1 MTFGHCFFLCVE
13 KVIQLSDVTIM
24 RGSKYLLENASASIF
39 PGQKVGIIGRNGCGK
54 STLFAAIK
62 GEIAPELGS
71 LTVPRNFRI
80 SAVSQQTPS
89 LDISALDY
97 VKQGDKD
104 LTELL
109 AQKEKA
115 YAENNGEKIALIEDK
130 LGIAGAWT
138 IDSRAK
144 ILLHGLG
151 FAEDEM
157 QKAVK
162 EYSGGW
168 RMRLNLAQA
177 LIYKSDVL
185 LLDEPTNHLDLDTI
199 IFLENYLKSF
209 EGTILCIS
217 HDRDFL
223 DTFCSHILHFESNHL
238 VMYTGN
244 YSDYER
250 LRAERIKNEKAN
262 RRREEASLAHMQD
275 FVERF
280 RYKASKAKQ
289 AQSMLKAID
298 RLKLTAV
305 TQEESP
311 YHIKFADPER
321 TVDIIADLKELDC
334 GYSENDII
342 LKKVNLMLI
351 AGDRIGLLGR
361 NGQGKSTLIKTLCSV
376 LKPVHGTVTLG
387 KGIKIGY
394 FAQHELDQLSGQMSA
409 LDHLRAIDHNAKEKD
424 LRTFLGSFSF
434 SGDKATQKVEDMSGG
449 EQARLALA
457 IVAYQKPNLLLLDE
471 PTNHLD
477 LDMREA
483 LSLALST
490 YKGALI
496 LVSHDRHLLE
506 AIADKL
512 WLIDDGNVSEFNG
525 DLNDYQE
532 FLNKK
537 NREYKEKLNEK
548 TQNQPKQN
556 LFSEKA
562 KAQTYKTKEQ
572 KKLEAQKRQS
582 LRPLK
587 LEIEKLEKQM
597 EKIKKSL
604 ADIDTTLSDLELY
617 SKEPEKVEILSIE
630 RAKLSDELDK
640 CEITWIEKQDELEL
654 AMKE

>member
-1 MTFGHCFFLCVE
+1 
-13 KVIQLSDVTIM
+13 M

-71 LTVPRNFRI
+71 LTVPRNFKI

-130 LGIAGAWT
+130 LGIAGVWT

-162 EYSGGW
+162 EFSGGW

-434 SGDKATQKVEDMSGG
+434 SGEKVEDMSGG

-496 LVSHDRHLLE
+496 LVSHDSHLLE

-548 TQNQPKQN
+548 TQKQPNQN
-556 LFSEKA
+556 LVSEKA

-630 RAKLSDELDK
+630 RAKLSDELDE
-640 CEITWIEKQDELEL
+640 CEIAWIEKQDELEQ

>member
-1 MTFGHCFFLCVE
+1 
-13 KVIQLSDVTIM
+13 M

-71 LTVPRNFRI
+71 LTVPRNFKI

-97 VKQGDKD
+97 VKQGDKA

-130 LGIAGAWT
+130 LGIAGVWT

-162 EYSGGW
+162 EFSGGW

-548 TQNQPKQN
+548 TQKQPNQN
-556 LFSEKA
+556 LVSEKA

-630 RAKLSDELDK
+630 RAKLSDELDE
-640 CEITWIEKQDELEL
+640 CEIAWIEKQDELEL
-654 AMKE
+654 EQAMKE

>member
-1 MTFGHCFFLCVE
+1 
-13 KVIQLSDVTIM
+13 
-24 RGSKYLLENASASIF
+24 
-39 PGQKVGIIGRNGCGK
+39 
-54 STLFAAIK
+54 
-62 GEIAPELGS
+62 
-71 LTVPRNFRI
+71 
-80 SAVSQQTPS
+80 
-89 LDISALDY
+89 
-97 VKQGDKD
+97 
-104 LTELL
+104 
-109 AQKEKA
+109 
-115 YAENNGEKIALIEDK
+115 
-130 LGIAGAWT
+130 
-138 IDSRAK
+138 
-144 ILLHGLG
+144 
-151 FAEDEM
+151 M

-162 EYSGGW
+162 EFSGGW

-311 YHIKFADPER
+311 YHIKFTDPER

-548 TQNQPKQN
+548 TQKQPNQN
-556 LFSEKA
+556 LVSEKA

-630 RAKLSDELDK
+630 RAKLSDELDE
-640 CEITWIEKQDELEL
+640 CEIAWIEKQDELEQ

>member
-1 MTFGHCFFLCVE
+1 
-13 KVIQLSDVTIM
+13 M

-71 LTVPRNFRI
+71 LTVPRNFKI

-162 EYSGGW
+162 EFSGGW

-394 FAQHELDQLSGQMSA
+394 FAQHELEQLSGQMSA

>member
-1 MTFGHCFFLCVE
+1 
-13 KVIQLSDVTIM
+13 M

-54 STLFAAIK
+54 SSLFAAIK

-71 LTVPRNFRI
+71 LTVPRNFKI

-130 LGIAGAWT
+130 LGIAGVWT

-162 EYSGGW
+162 EFSGGW

-548 TQNQPKQN
+548 IQKQPNQN
-556 LFSEKA
+556 LVSEKA

-630 RAKLSDELDK
+630 RAKLSDELDE
-640 CEITWIEKQDELEL
+640 CEIAWIEKQDELEQ

>member
-1 MTFGHCFFLCVE
+1 
-13 KVIQLSDVTIM
+13 M

-71 LTVPRNFRI
+71 LTVPRNFKI

-130 LGIAGAWT
+130 LGIAGVWT

-162 EYSGGW
+162 EFSGGW

-548 TQNQPKQN
+548 TQKQPNQN

-630 RAKLSDELDK
+630 RAKLSDELDE
-640 CEITWIEKQDELEL
+640 CEIAWIEKQDELEL

>member
-1 MTFGHCFFLCVE
+1 
-13 KVIQLSDVTIM
+13 M

-62 GEIAPELGS
+62 GEISPELGS
-71 LTVPRNFRI
+71 LTVPRNFKI

-97 VKQGDKD
+97 VKQGDKA

-130 LGIAGAWT
+130 LGIAGVWT

-162 EYSGGW
+162 EFSGGW

-556 LFSEKA
+556 LVSEKA

-587 LEIEKLEKQM
+587 LEIEKLEKKM
-597 EKIKKSL
+597 DKIKKSL

-630 RAKLSDELDK
+630 RAKLSDELDE
-640 CEITWIEKQDELEL
+640 CEITWIEKQDELEK

>member
-1 MTFGHCFFLCVE
+1 
-13 KVIQLSDVTIM
+13 M

-71 LTVPRNFRI
+71 LTVPRNFKI

-130 LGIAGAWT
+130 LGIAGVWT

-162 EYSGGW
+162 EFSGGW

-311 YHIKFADPER
+311 YHIKFADNER

>member
-1 MTFGHCFFLCVE
+1 
-13 KVIQLSDVTIM
+13 M

-71 LTVPRNFRI
+71 LTVPRNFKI

-109 AQKEKA
+109 TQKEKA

-130 LGIAGAWT
+130 LGIAGVWT

-162 EYSGGW
+162 EFSGGW

-250 LRAERIKNEKAN
+250 LRAERIKNEKSN
-262 RRREEASLAHMQD
+262 RRREEASLAHMHD

-548 TQNQPKQN
+548 TQKQPNQN
-556 LFSEKA
+556 LVSEKA

-630 RAKLSDELDK
+630 RAKLSDELDE
-640 CEITWIEKQDELEL
+640 CEIAWIEKQDELEQ

>member
-1 MTFGHCFFLCVE
+1 
-13 KVIQLSDVTIM
+13 M

-71 LTVPRNFRI
+71 LTVPRNFKI

-97 VKQGDKD
+97 VKQGDKA

-130 LGIAGAWT
+130 LGIAGVWT

-162 EYSGGW
+162 EFSGGW

-351 AGDRIGLLGR
+351 AGDRIGLLGS

-630 RAKLSDELDK
+630 RAKLSDELDE
-640 CEITWIEKQDELEL
+640 CEIAWIEKQDELEQ

>member
-1 MTFGHCFFLCVE
+1 
-13 KVIQLSDVTIM
+13 M

-71 LTVPRNFRI
+71 LTVPRNFKI

-97 VKQGDKD
+97 VKQGDKA

-130 LGIAGAWT
+130 LGIAGVWT

-162 EYSGGW
+162 EFSGGW

-280 RYKASKAKQ
+280 RYKVSKAKQ

-630 RAKLSDELDK
+630 RAKLSDELDE
-640 CEITWIEKQDELEL
+640 CEIAWIEKQDELEQ

>member
-1 MTFGHCFFLCVE
+1 MCR
-13 KVIQLSDVTIM
+13 KVIQLSDVTIL
-24 RGSKYLLENASASIF
+24 RGSRYLLENASASIF

-62 GEIAPELGS
+62 GEIAPELGT
-71 LTVPRNFRI
+71 LTVPRNFKI

-89 LDISALDY
+89 LDISALNY

-162 EYSGGW
+162 EFSGGW

-512 WLIDDGNVSEFNG
+512 WLIDDGKVSEFNG

-630 RAKLSDELDK
+630 RAKLSDELDEW
-640 CEITWIEKQDELEL
+640 EIAWIEKQDELEQ

>member
-1 MTFGHCFFLCVE
+1 
-13 KVIQLSDVTIM
+13 M

-71 LTVPRNFRI
+71 LTVPRNFKI

-97 VKQGDKD
+97 VKQGDKA

-130 LGIAGAWT
+130 LGIAGVWT

-162 EYSGGW
+162 EFSGGW

-177 LIYKSDVL
+177 LNYKSDVL

>member
-1 MTFGHCFFLCVE
+1 
-13 KVIQLSDVTIM
+13 M

-71 LTVPRNFRI
+71 LTVPRNFKI

-89 LDISALDY
+89 LDISSLDY

-109 AQKEKA
+109 AQKEKV

-162 EYSGGW
+162 EFSGGW

-311 YHIKFADPER
+311 YHIKFTDPER

-548 TQNQPKQN
+548 TQKQPNQN
-556 LFSEKA
+556 LVSEKA

-630 RAKLSDELDK
+630 RAKLSDELDE
-640 CEITWIEKQDELEL
+640 CEIAWIEKQDELEQ

>member
-1 MTFGHCFFLCVE
+1 
-13 KVIQLSDVTIM
+13 M

-151 FAEDEM
+151 FAEDER

>member
-1 MTFGHCFFLCVE
+1 
-13 KVIQLSDVTIM
+13 M

-71 LTVPRNFRI
+71 LTVPRNFKI

-130 LGIAGAWT
+130 LGIAGVWT

-162 EYSGGW
+162 EFSGGW

-250 LRAERIKNEKAN
+250 LRAERIKNEKSN

-512 WLIDDGNVSEFNG
+512 WLIDDGKVSEFNG

-548 TQNQPKQN
+548 TQTRPDQN
-556 LFSEKA
+556 LVSEKA

-587 LEIEKLEKQM
+587 LEIEKLEKKM
-597 EKIKKSL
+597 DKIKKSL

-630 RAKLSDELDK
+630 RSKLSDELDE
-640 CEITWIEKQDELEL
+640 CEITWIEKQDELEK

>member
-1 MTFGHCFFLCVE
+1 
-13 KVIQLSDVTIM
+13 M

-71 LTVPRNFRI
+71 LTVPRNFKI

-130 LGIAGAWT
+130 LGIAGVWT

-162 EYSGGW
+162 EFSGGW
-168 RMRLNLAQA
+168 RMRLNLDQA

-630 RAKLSDELDK
+630 RAKLSDELDE
-640 CEITWIEKQDELEL
+640 CEIAWIEKQDELEQ

>member
-1 MTFGHCFFLCVE
+1 
-13 KVIQLSDVTIM
+13 M

-71 LTVPRNFRI
+71 LTVPRNFKI

-130 LGIAGAWT
+130 LGIAGVWT

-162 EYSGGW
+162 EFSGGW

-262 RRREEASLAHMQD
+262 RRREEASLAHMHD

-280 RYKASKAKQ
+280 RYKDSKAKQ

-548 TQNQPKQN
+548 TQKQPNQN
-556 LFSEKA
+556 LVSEKA

-630 RAKLSDELDK
+630 RAKLSDELDE
-640 CEITWIEKQDELEL
+640 CEIAWIEKQDELEQ

>member
-1 MTFGHCFFLCVE
+1 
-13 KVIQLSDVTIM
+13 M

-71 LTVPRNFRI
+71 LTVPRNFKI

-97 VKQGDKD
+97 VKQGDKA

-130 LGIAGAWT
+130 LGIAGVWT

-162 EYSGGW
+162 EFSGGW

-409 LDHLRAIDHNAKEKD
+409 LDHLIAIDHNAKEKD

-548 TQNQPKQN
+548 TQKQPNQN
-556 LFSEKA
+556 LVSEKA

-630 RAKLSDELDK
+630 RAKLSDELDE
-640 CEITWIEKQDELEL
+640 CEIAWIEKQDELEQ

>member
-1 MTFGHCFFLCVE
+1 
-13 KVIQLSDVTIM
+13 M

-71 LTVPRNFRI
+71 LTVPRNFKI

-130 LGIAGAWT
+130 LGIAGVWT

-162 EYSGGW
+162 EFSGGW

-409 LDHLRAIDHNAKEKD
+409 LDPLRAIDHNAKEKD

-548 TQNQPKQN
+548 IQKQPNQN
-556 LFSEKA
+556 LVSEKA

-630 RAKLSDELDK
+630 RAKLSDELDE
-640 CEITWIEKQDELEL
+640 CEIAWIEKQDELEQ

>member
-1 MTFGHCFFLCVE
+1 
-13 KVIQLSDVTIM
+13 M

-71 LTVPRNFRI
+71 LTVPRNFKI

-151 FAEDEM
+151 FAEDEK

-162 EYSGGW
+162 EFSGGW

-630 RAKLSDELDK
+630 RAKLSDELDE
-640 CEITWIEKQDELEL
+640 CEIAWIEKQDELEQ

>member
-1 MTFGHCFFLCVE
+1 
-13 KVIQLSDVTIM
+13 
-24 RGSKYLLENASASIF
+24 
-39 PGQKVGIIGRNGCGK
+39 
-54 STLFAAIK
+54 
-62 GEIAPELGS
+62 
-71 LTVPRNFRI
+71 
-80 SAVSQQTPS
+80 
-89 LDISALDY
+89 
-97 VKQGDKD
+97 
-104 LTELL
+104 
-109 AQKEKA
+109 
-115 YAENNGEKIALIEDK
+115 
-130 LGIAGAWT
+130 
-138 IDSRAK
+138 
-144 ILLHGLG
+144 
-151 FAEDEM
+151 
-157 QKAVK
+157 
-162 EYSGGW
+162 
-168 RMRLNLAQA
+168 
-177 LIYKSDVL
+177 
-185 LLDEPTNHLDLDTI
+185 
-199 IFLENYLKSF
+199 
-209 EGTILCIS
+209 
-217 HDRDFL
+217 
-223 DTFCSHILHFESNHL
+223 
-238 VMYTGN
+238 
-244 YSDYER
+244 
-250 LRAERIKNEKAN
+250 
-262 RRREEASLAHMQD
+262 
-275 FVERF
+275 
-280 RYKASKAKQ
+280 
-289 AQSMLKAID
+289 
-298 RLKLTAV
+298 
-305 TQEESP
+305 
-311 YHIKFADPER
+311 
-321 TVDIIADLKELDC
+321 
-334 GYSENDII
+334 
-342 LKKVNLMLI
+342 MLI

-512 WLIDDGNVSEFNG
+512 WLINDGNVSEFNG

-630 RAKLSDELDK
+630 RAKLSDELDE
-640 CEITWIEKQDELEL
+640 CEIAWIEKQDELEQ

>member
-1 MTFGHCFFLCVE
+1 
-13 KVIQLSDVTIM
+13 M
-24 RGSKYLLENASASIF
+24 RGRKYLLENASASIF

-62 GEIAPELGS
+62 GEIVPELGS
-71 LTVPRNFRI
+71 LTVPRNFKI

-162 EYSGGW
+162 EFSGGW

-630 RAKLSDELDK
+630 RAKLSDELDE
-640 CEITWIEKQDELEL
+640 CEIAWIEKQDELEQ

>member
-1 MTFGHCFFLCVE
+1 
-13 KVIQLSDVTIM
+13 M

-71 LTVPRNFRI
+71 LTVPRNFKI

-130 LGIAGAWT
+130 LGIAGVWT

-162 EYSGGW
+162 EFSGGW

-587 LEIEKLEKQM
+587 LAIEKLEKQM

-630 RAKLSDELDK
+630 RAKLSDELDE
-640 CEITWIEKQDELEL
+640 CEIAWIEKQDELEQ

>member
-1 MTFGHCFFLCVE
+1 
-13 KVIQLSDVTIM
+13 M

-71 LTVPRNFRI
+71 LTVPRNFKI

-130 LGIAGAWT
+130 LGIAGVWT

-162 EYSGGW
+162 EFSGGW

-537 NREYKEKLNEK
+537 NRENKEKLNEK
-548 TQNQPKQN
+548 TQKQPNQN
-556 LFSEKA
+556 LVSEKA

-630 RAKLSDELDK
+630 RAKLSDELDE
-640 CEITWIEKQDELEL
+640 CEIAWIEKQDELEQ

>member
-1 MTFGHCFFLCVE
+1 
-13 KVIQLSDVTIM
+13 M

-71 LTVPRNFRI
+71 LTVPRNFKI

-512 WLIDDGNVSEFNG
+512 WLIDNGNVSEFNG

-630 RAKLSDELDK
+630 RAKLSDELDE
-640 CEITWIEKQDELEL
+640 CEIAWIEKQDELEQ

>member
-1 MTFGHCFFLCVE
+1 
-13 KVIQLSDVTIM
+13 M
-24 RGSKYLLENASASIF
+24 RGSKFLLENASASIF

-71 LTVPRNFRI
+71 LTVPRNFKI

-130 LGIAGAWT
+130 LGIAGVWT

-162 EYSGGW
+162 EFSGGW

-548 TQNQPKQN
+548 TQKQPNQN
-556 LFSEKA
+556 LVSEKA

-617 SKEPEKVEILSIE
+617 SKEPENVEILSIE
-630 RAKLSDELDK
+630 RAKLSDELDE
-640 CEITWIEKQDELEL
+640 CENAWIEKQDELEQ

>member
-1 MTFGHCFFLCVE
+1 
-13 KVIQLSDVTIM
+13 M

-512 WLIDDGNVSEFNG
+512 WLIDDGKVSEFNG

-640 CEITWIEKQDELEL
+640 CEITWIEKQDELEQAL
-654 AMKE
+654 KE

>member
-1 MTFGHCFFLCVE
+1 
-13 KVIQLSDVTIM
+13 M

-71 LTVPRNFRI
+71 LTVPRNFKI

-130 LGIAGAWT
+130 LGIAGVWT

-162 EYSGGW
+162 EFSGGW

-223 DTFCSHILHFESNHL
+223 DTFCSHILRFESNHL

-548 TQNQPKQN
+548 TQKQPNQN
-556 LFSEKA
+556 LVSEKA

-630 RAKLSDELDK
+630 RAKLSDELDE
-640 CEITWIEKQDELEL
+640 CEIAWIEKQDELEQ

>member
-1 MTFGHCFFLCVE
+1 
-13 KVIQLSDVTIM
+13 M

-71 LTVPRNFRI
+71 LTVPRNFKI

-130 LGIAGAWT
+130 LGIAGVWT

-162 EYSGGW
+162 EFSGGW

-351 AGDRIGLLGR
+351 ADDRIGLLGR

-548 TQNQPKQN
+548 TQKQPNQN
-556 LFSEKA
+556 LVSEKA

-630 RAKLSDELDK
+630 RAKLSDELDE
-640 CEITWIEKQDELEL
+640 CEIAWIEKQDELEQ

>member
-1 MTFGHCFFLCVE
+1 
-13 KVIQLSDVTIM
+13 M

-71 LTVPRNFRI
+71 LTVPRNFKI

-109 AQKEKA
+109 AKKEKA

-130 LGIAGAWT
+130 LGIAGVWT

-162 EYSGGW
+162 EFSGGW

-387 KGIKIGY
+387 KGIRIGY

-630 RAKLSDELDK
+630 RAKLSDELDE
-640 CEITWIEKQDELEL
+640 CEIAWIEKQDELEQ

>member
-1 MTFGHCFFLCVE
+1 
-13 KVIQLSDVTIM
+13 M

-71 LTVPRNFRI
+71 LTVPRNFKI

-115 YAENNGEKIALIEDK
+115 YAENNGEKIAFIEDK
-130 LGIAGAWT
+130 LGIAGVWT

-162 EYSGGW
+162 EFSGGW

-556 LFSEKA
+556 LVSEKA
-562 KAQTYKTKEQ
+562 KAQAYKTKEQ

-630 RAKLSDELDK
+630 RAKLSDELDE
-640 CEITWIEKQDELEL
+640 CEIAWIEKQDELEQ

>member
-1 MTFGHCFFLCVE
+1 
-13 KVIQLSDVTIM
+13 M

-71 LTVPRNFRI
+71 LTVPRNFKI

-130 LGIAGAWT
+130 LGIAGVWT

-162 EYSGGW
+162 EFSGGW

-311 YHIKFADPER
+311 YHIKFTDPER

-548 TQNQPKQN
+548 TQKQPNQN

-630 RAKLSDELDK
+630 RAKLSDELDE
-640 CEITWIEKQDELEL
+640 CEIAWIEKQDELEQ

>member
-1 MTFGHCFFLCVE
+1 
-13 KVIQLSDVTIM
+13 M

-71 LTVPRNFRI
+71 LTVPRNFKI

-130 LGIAGAWT
+130 LGIACVWT

-162 EYSGGW
+162 EFSGGW

-262 RRREEASLAHMQD
+262 RHREEASLAHMQD

-548 TQNQPKQN
+548 TQKQPNQN
-556 LFSEKA
+556 LVSEKA

-630 RAKLSDELDK
+630 RAKLSDELDE
-640 CEITWIEKQDELEL
+640 CEIAWIEKQDELEQ

>member
-1 MTFGHCFFLCVE
+1 
-13 KVIQLSDVTIM
+13 M

-305 TQEESP
+305 TQEESL

>member
-1 MTFGHCFFLCVE
+1 
-13 KVIQLSDVTIM
+13 M

-71 LTVPRNFRI
+71 LTVPRNFKI

-97 VKQGDKD
+97 VKQGDKA

-130 LGIAGAWT
+130 LGIAGVWT

-162 EYSGGW
+162 EFSGGW

-250 LRAERIKNEKAN
+250 LRVERIKNEKAN

-548 TQNQPKQN
+548 TQKQPNQN
-556 LFSEKA
+556 LVSEKA

-630 RAKLSDELDK
+630 RAKLSDELDE
-640 CEITWIEKQDELEL
+640 CEIAWIEKQDELEQ

>member
-1 MTFGHCFFLCVE
+1 
-13 KVIQLSDVTIM
+13 M

-162 EYSGGW
+162 EFSGGW

-604 ADIDTTLSDLELY
+604 AYIDTTLSDLELY

>member
-1 MTFGHCFFLCVE
+1 
-13 KVIQLSDVTIM
+13 M

-71 LTVPRNFRI
+71 LTVPRNFKI

-162 EYSGGW
+162 EFSGGW

-562 KAQTYKTKEQ
+562 KTQTYKTKEQ